1 MGDVLNNLVN
11 RKHPEYLL
19 DMDLSELQSQMV
31 NFYQSLPPS
40 LVFNIRNFRRFSN
53 HDQAATFLLMHL
65 MFHSVII
72 LLQRPA
78 LLRGS
83 TPNLALPLGSN
94 IDLSRSVSIHSFWAL
109 AHQTPVTAGPSY

>member
-1 MGDVLNNLVN
+1 MGDILNDLVN
-11 RKHPEYLL
+11 RNPPEYLM

-65 MFHSVII
+65 IFHSVII
-72 LLQRPA
+72 LLQRPG

-83 TPNLALPLGSN
+83 TPNLALTLAGN
-94 IDLSRSVSIHSFWAL
+94 VDLSRSVS
-109 AHQTPVTAGPSY
+109 